1 MEEKIT
7 GKRFLVVT
15 LLNVLI
21 TVVEIIGGLIS
32 GSLAL
37 LSDAFHNMGDS
48 LSIVLGYFAQHIG
61 GHPETRQ
68 RTYGYRRA
76 EILSALTNSS
86 LLIIIA
92 IFLIGEALQRLSHP
106 QHINGGIMLIVAVIG
121 LAANLASALLLHAGS
136 HDSLNVKA
144 TYLHVLSDALSSIAV
159 IIGGIILI
167 FVNVPWLDPAL
178 TIGVAIYIAYEAWP
192 IITQT
197 IKILMQESPDLD
209 YDGIAEDIKNVN
221 GVEDVHHVHAWMIDE
236 HRIIFSAHLNC
247 QDLRLSQVEK
257 IYAQVE
263 KILREKYGICHITL
277 QAECSRGRDE
287 DLFNTPVDEER
298 VIKANGYKSPTH
310 ENKKAAD

>member
-7 GKRFLVVT
+7 GKRFLAVT

-21 TVVEIIGGLIS
+21 TIVEIIGGLVS

-48 LSIVLGYFAQHIG
+48 FSIVLGYFAQHLG
-61 GHPETRQ
+61 SRPETKQ

-76 EILSALTNSS
+76 EILSALTNSL

-92 IFLIGEALQRLSHP
+92 IFLIGEAIQRLGHP
-106 QHINGGIMLIVAVIG
+106 EHINGGIMLTVAIVG
-121 LAANLASALLLHAGS
+121 LVANLVSALLLHSGS

-144 TYLHVLSDALSSIAV
+144 TYLHVLSDALSSVAV
-159 IIGGIILI
+159 IIGGVILT

-178 TIGVAIYIAYEAWP
+178 TIGVALYIGYESWP
-192 IITQT
+192 IIVQT
-197 IKILMQESPDLD
+197 VKILMQSSPDLD
-209 YDGIAEDIKNVN
+209 YEQIAADIKQVP

-247 QDLRLSQVEK
+247 QDLLLSQVEP

-263 KILREKYGICHITL
+263 DILRHKYGICHITL
-277 QAECSRGRDE
+277 QAECARGRDE
-287 DLFNTPVDEER
+287 ELFNTPVDEEH
-298 VIKANGYKSPTH
+298 VIRPGGYKASSEP
-310 ENKKAAD
+310 EK

>member
-1 MEEKIT
+1 MEEEIT
-7 GKRFLVVT
+7 GKRFLAVT

-21 TVVEIIGGLIS
+21 TIVEIIGGIVS

-48 LSIVLGYFAQHIG
+48 LSIVLGYFAQHLG

-76 EILSALTNSS
+76 EILSALTNSL

-92 IFLIGEALQRLSHP
+92 IFLIAEAVQRLSHP
-106 QHINGGIMLIVAVIG
+106 QHINGGIMLIVAVVG
-121 LAANLASALLLHAGS
+121 LVANFASAALLHAGS

-144 TYLHVLSDALSSIAV
+144 TYLHVLSDALSSFAI
-159 IIGGIILI
+159 IIGGVILL
-167 FVNVPWLDPAL
+167 FVNVPWLDPVL
-178 TIGVAIYIAYEAWP
+178 TIGVSLYIAYESWP
-192 IITQT
+192 IISQT
-197 IKILMQESPDLD
+197 VKILMQSSPDLD
-209 YDGIAEDIKNVN
+209 YDSIARDLKQVD

-247 QDLRLSQVEK
+247 KDLPLSQVEG
-257 IYAQVE
+257 IYRQVE
-263 KILREKYGICHITL
+263 DILRNKYGICHITL

-287 DLFNTPVDEER
+287 ELFNTPVDKEN
-298 VIKANGYKSPTH
+298 VISADGYKH
-310 ENKKAAD
+310 QHN